1 MFNIVCVKVGTKYK
15 SKDVNRLYRMV
26 ALNMEKPFN
35 FYCFTD
41 DEKGLLLPIKKKRV
55 YDLPLHSY
63 WWKMTIF
70 DNTMWDNNEPT
81 LYLDLDVIVQNDVT
95 HLFEK
100 INRELVRIGYI
111 GTDELIKVH
120 EKESGLKYIADVNS
134 SVMLFHPR
142 DMCFIYEKFIEDAT
156 YIMEEYYG
164 MDRYLTTVHPYDM
177 THFRYWED
185 WYSAW
190 KAYPASHKEKKSPW
204 QSMQTS
210 DGEEVYIMMIP
221 DASICIMN
229 APTTVSSKQ
238 EWEVFDQVFSF
249 YYK

>member
-15 SKDVNRLYRMV
+15 SNDVNRLYRMV
-26 ALNMEKPFN
+26 DLNMELPFN

-41 DEKGLLLPIKKKRV
+41 DEEGLLLPIKKKRV
-55 YDLPLHSY
+55 YDLSLDSY

-70 DNTMWDNNEPT
+70 DKNMWDNNEPT
-81 LYLDLDVIVQNDVT
+81 LYLDLDVIIQNDIT
-95 HLFEK
+95 QLFGLV
-100 INRELVRIGYI
+100 NSELLRIGYI
-111 GTDELIKVH
+111 GTDDLITKHENEL
-120 EKESGLKYIADVNS
+120 GLKYISEVNS
-134 SVMLFHPR
+134 SVMLFHPQ
-142 DMCFIYEKFIEDAT
+142 DMHFIYKKFIKDAT
-156 YIMEEYYG
+156 YNMEEYYG
-164 MDRYLTTVHPYDM
+164 MDRYLTAIHQYDM
-177 THFRYWED
+177 THFKYWQD

-204 QSMQTS
+204 QTMRRS
-210 DGEEVYIMMIP
+210 DGELLIVMIP
-221 DASICIMN
+221 AASICIMN